1 MLICGKFFCFYS
13 LHFTISQMMRHK
25 ELIRIAVVDDHQ
37 IVIQGLKSLLV
48 NHEEIEIVGSFTSG
62 TAFMTFLKEKY
73 VDVVLL
79 DVMLPDA
86 NGMDLCKEIKLI
98 SPNTRVLALSN
109 HTERSI
115 VLQMLQNGA
124 NGYLL
129 KNISVEEL
137 VKSIYESLNGELA
150 FSKEVKE
157 IIARP
162 SQKELRG
169 IPQLTKREKQILQLI
184 ADGRTTIVMA
194 DQLCLSPLTVETHRR
209 NLLQK
214 FEAKNV
220 AELIRVAA
228 EQKLL

>member
-1 MLICGKFFCFYS
+1 MTRDI
-13 LHFTISQMMRHK
+13 

-48 NHEEIEIVGSFTSG
+48 NHQEIEIVGSFTSG
-62 TAFMTFLKEKY
+62 ITFMAFLKDHSI
-73 VDVVLL
+73 DVVLL

-86 NGMDLCKEIKLI
+86 NGMELCKEIKLL

-115 VLQMLQNGA
+115 ILQMLQNGA

-137 VKSIYESLNGELA
+137 VKSIYEALSGGLA

-157 IIARP
+157 IIAKP
-162 SQKELRG
+162 SQNELRG
-169 IPQLTKREKQILQLI
+169 VPQLTKREKQILQLI
-184 ADGRTTIVMA
+184 AEGKTTLVMA
-194 DQLCLSPLTVETHRR
+194 DQLYLSPLTVETHRR